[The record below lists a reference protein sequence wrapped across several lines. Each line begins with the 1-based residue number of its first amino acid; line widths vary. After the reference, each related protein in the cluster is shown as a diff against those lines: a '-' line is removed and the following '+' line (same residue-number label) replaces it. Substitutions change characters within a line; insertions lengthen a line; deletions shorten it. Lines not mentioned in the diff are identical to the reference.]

1 MRLLLLLTTLTAA
14 CGTSLA
20 PPASLD
26 AASTAPDGGAANDA
40 GTSAQDAAT
49 ADDAAASAEDAGA
62 LPTDAG
68 HHCPEGYPMDD
79 LAGKPVVEVLINGTG
94 PYRFVYDT
102 GAPTSG
108 IDFTLGPKI
117 GAGPYSVEIGGRH
130 FDVPRF
136 DRYDVRGGLRSMTI
150 DGVVGA
156 DLFGVYIVSLDVHRR
171 RYWLD
176 EFRDEPA
183 LLACAHTVGQPVEI
197 GYINDNYDYLPGRA
211 EGIDGWFLLDSGASL
226 GAMPDAIVDRLLT
239 ANPRPTLENLYTPAA
254 IGTFWARMLTVSDLE
269 VGGLTVRHITTRSVP
284 SSLLPAI
291 SPPDGHPFLGV
302 LPTLFLKHF
311 LITRD
316 PYAGVIRFD
325 AYVDDPLREQSEFF
339 VSGISLARSTTV
351 AVVSSLIP
359 GSGAEVAGILPG
371 DRVISVDGRTTASL
385 DAYSW
390 PWMLMGTTER
400 QSIDVVIDRGGARSH
415 HPVVVSD
422 ALEAPER

>member
-14 CGTSLA
+14 CGANLA

-26 AASTAPDGGAANDA
+26 AGDPAPDAGRIADA
-40 GTSAQDAAT
+40 GI
-49 ADDAAASAEDAGA
+49 SAEDGGSS
-62 LPTDAG
+62 PDAG
-68 HHCPEGYPMDD
+68 SAPEDAGLPADSGYHCPEGYPMEDY
-79 LAGKPVVEVLINGTG
+79 AGKPVVEVAINGNG
-94 PYRFVYDT
+94 PYRFIYDT

-108 IDFTLGPKI
+108 IDLSLGARI
-117 GAGPYSVEIGGRH
+117 GAGPYIVEIGGRH

-136 DRYDVRGGLRSMTI
+136 DQSDIHSSLRSNTI

-156 DLFGVYIVSLDVHRR
+156 DLFGVYIVSLDVQRR

-176 EFRDEPA
+176 EVRDEPA
-183 LLACAHTVGQPVEI
+183 LLACGHTAGRPVEI
-197 GYINDNYDYLPGRA
+197 GFIHDNYDYLPGRA
-211 EGIDGWFLLDSGASL
+211 EGIEGWFLLDSGASL
-226 GAMPDAIVDRLLT
+226 GAMPDPIVDQLLA
-239 ANPRPTLENLYTPAA
+239 ANPRPALENMYTPAA
-254 IGTFWARMLTVSDLE
+254 IGIFWARMLTVADLE

-284 SSLLPAI
+284 SGLLPVV
-291 SPPDGHPFLGV
+291 PTPDQRPFLGV

-325 AYVDDPLREQSEFF
+325 AYVDDPLREPSEFF

-351 AVVSSLIP
+351 AVVSSVIP
-359 GSGAEVAGILPG
+359 GSGAEVAGIAPG

-390 PWMLMGTTER
+390 PWMLMGREER
-400 QSIDVVIDRGGARSH
+400 QSLDVVIERAGLRRH
-415 HPVVVSD
+415 HAVVVSD

>member
-14 CGTSLA
+14 CGANLA

-26 AASTAPDGGAANDA
+26 AGDPAPDAGRIADA
-40 GTSAQDAAT
+40 GI
-49 ADDAAASAEDAGA
+49 SAEDGGSS
-62 LPTDAG
+62 PDAG
-68 HHCPEGYPMDD
+68 SAPEDAGLPADSGYHCPEGYPMEDY
-79 LAGKPVVEVLINGTG
+79 AGKPVVEVAINGNG
-94 PYRFVYDT
+94 PYRFIYDT

-108 IDFTLGPKI
+108 IDLSLGARI
-117 GAGPYSVEIGGRH
+117 GAGPYIVEIGGRH

-136 DRYDVRGGLRSMTI
+136 DQSDIHSSLRSNTI

-156 DLFGVYIVSLDVHRR
+156 DLFGVYIVSLDVQRR

-176 EFRDEPA
+176 EVRDEPA
-183 LLACAHTVGQPVEI
+183 LLACGHTAGRPVEI
-197 GYINDNYDYLPGRA
+197 GFIHDNYDYLPGRA
-211 EGIDGWFLLDSGASL
+211 EGIEGWFLLDSGASL
-226 GAMPDAIVDRLLT
+226 GAMPDPIVDQLLA
-239 ANPRPTLENLYTPAA
+239 ANPRPTLENMYTPAA
-254 IGTFWARMLTVSDLE
+254 IGIFWARMLTVADLE

-284 SSLLPAI
+284 SGLLPVV
-291 SPPDGHPFLGV
+291 PTPDQRPFLGV

-325 AYVDDPLREQSEFF
+325 AYVDDPLREPSEFF

-351 AVVSSLIP
+351 AVVSSVIP
-359 GSGAEVAGILPG
+359 GSGAEVAGIVPG

-390 PWMLMGTTER
+390 PWMLMGREER
-400 QSIDVVIDRGGARSH
+400 QSLDVVIERAGLRSH